1 MALLLIPGALAYA
14 EIAGMPPTAGL
25 WAASVAPIAASFFA
39 SSAYLQTG
47 PVAVTSLL
55 TLGALIQL
63 APTGS
68 AQYVGMAGLLALVV
82 GVSRVLIGVLRVGAL
97 SYLMSQPVISGFMSA
112 AALLIMASQLPNLLG
127 VPKEGAGVLEEA
139 WGALSA
145 PSAWHAEALV
155 ISAIAIS
162 IILFARRISPMV
174 PGVLIAAIGALL
186 YSRLTGY
193 GGPTVGALAAGLPSI
208 SLNLPW
214 STLPVLL
221 VPGLVIALVG
231 FADAAAISRTFATQD
246 RTDWS
251 PDREFIGQGAANLA
265 SGLVGGYPVGGSF
278 ARSSL
283 NRLSGA
289 RSRRAGLYTG
299 LIVLAF
305 LPFADVVAP
314 LPSAILG
321 AIVTTS
327 VWGLFD
333 PKGILRI
340 ARQSGAQGFVA
351 ATTFVMTL
359 LLAPRIDLAV
369 LIGIGLSLAVH
380 AYREFQL
387 QPNLRVVGDV
397 IEVAPQGVLW
407 FVSAPLVEAELVKG
421 LAEAE
426 DARLLRVDLSG
437 LGRIDLSGALALRR
451 IMDDAHAA
459 GLETEVLGIPDHAA
473 VLVERVLTK
482 GVDH

>member
-1 MALLLIPGALAYA
+1 
-14 EIAGMPPTAGL
+14 
-25 WAASVAPIAASFFA
+25 
-39 SSAYLQTG
+39 
-47 PVAVTSLL
+47 
-55 TLGALIQL
+55 
-63 APTGS
+63 
-68 AQYVGMAGLLALVV
+68 MAGLLALVV
-82 GVSRVLIGVLRVGAL
+82 GLARVLIGVLRVGAL

-112 AALLIMASQLPNLLG
+112 ASLLIISSQVPNLLG
-127 VPKEGAGVLEEA
+127 VPKEGIGVLAEA

-145 PSAWHAEALV
+145 PSSWHSEAL
-155 ISAIAIS
+155 AITIVAVS
-162 IILFARRISPMV
+162 IILFSRRISPMV
-174 PGVLIAAIGALL
+174 PGVLIAAIGALI
-186 YSRLTGY
+186 YSAMTGY
-193 GGPTVGALAAGLPSI
+193 TGPTVGAISAGFPTI
-208 SLNLPW
+208 SLDLPW
-214 STLPVLL
+214 TTLPTLL
-221 VPGLVIALVG
+221 IPGLVIALVG

-289 RSRRAGLYTG
+289 RSRRAGLFTG

-305 LPFADVVAP
+305 LPFAAVVAP
-314 LPSAILG
+314 LPTAILG

-340 ARQSGAQGFVA
+340 TRQSGAQGLVA
-351 ATTFVMTL
+351 GTTFGMTL

-369 LIGIGLSLAVH
+369 LIGIGLSLVVH

-387 QPNLRVVGDV
+387 QPNLRVSGEV

-407 FVSAPLVEAELVKG
+407 FASAPMVEAELVKG
-421 LAEAE
+421 LAEAKE
-426 DARLLRVDLSG
+426 ATILRVDLGG

-459 GLETEVLGIPDHAA
+459 GLEVEVVGVPDHAA
-473 VLVERVLTK
+473 VIVGRVLTPAEEN
-482 GVDH
+482 